1 MKNKIY
7 KFWAPNMKWGNFVT
21 YSSEHEKEKGG
32 ILTTSG
38 DKYGLGGQKLTPGMW
53 LESATL

>member
-1 MKNKIY
+1 
-7 KFWAPNMKWGNFVT
+7 MKWGNSVT

-38 DKYGLGGQKLTPGMW
+38 DKYEIGEQKLTQECG
-53 LESATL
+53 LNQQNCEVIY

>member
-7 KFWAPNMKWGNFVT
+7 KFWVPNMKWGNSVT

-32 ILTTSG
+32 IPTTTG
-38 DKYGLGGQKLTPGMW
+38 DKYGLGGTKFN
-53 LESATL
+53 SRNVA

>member
-7 KFWAPNMKWGNFVT
+7 KLWAPNMQWGNFFVT

-32 ILTTSG
+32 IPTTTG
-38 DKYGLGGQKLTPGMW
+38 DKYGLGGTKF
-53 LESATL
+53 